1 MVGWRERVK
10 VFFLFTF
17 ALLTVELA
25 HDAYR
30 YYAYA
35 GERNQLR
42 VLGSMVDAAGLE
54 VVRTQL
60 RADTLRAKIEAID
73 DTLEGSRDGFA
84 DYDRLA
90 RDGILSMRDYQ
101 EYRGR
106 IASYNDRLAVRNAW
120 VVRLQ
125 RAVGENR
132 DAVKQYNRL
141 SEEIRTIAARMGE
154 LHYNVPSPVEAAVR
168 NGLRAD

>member
-17 ALLTVELA
+17 ALIAVELA

-35 GERNQLR
+35 GERTQLR
-42 VLGSMVDAAGLE
+42 ALGSMVDAAGLE

-60 RADTLRAKIEAID
+60 RADTLRATIEAMD

-90 RDGILSMRDYQ
+90 TDGMLTQRAYQ

-106 IASYNDRLAVRNAW
+106 IASYNDRVAVRNAW
-120 VVRLQ
+120 FARWQ

-132 DAVKQYNRL
+132 DAVKEYNRL
-141 SEEIRTIAARMGE
+141 SDEIRTIAARMGE
-154 LHYNVPSPVEAAVR
+154 LHYNIPSPVEAAVR

>member
-17 ALLTVELA
+17 ALIAVELA

-35 GERNQLR
+35 GERTQLR
-42 VLGSMVDAAGLE
+42 VLGTMVDAAGLE

-60 RADTLRAKIEAID
+60 KADTLLSRIKAMD
-73 DTLEGSRDGFA
+73 DTLEGSREGFD

-90 RDGILSMRDYQ
+90 LDGELSQRAYR
-101 EYRGR
+101 EYSSRVS
-106 IASYNDRLAVRNAW
+106 SYNDQVGVRNSW
-120 VVRLQ
+120 YLRWQ
-125 RAVGENR
+125 HAVGENR
-132 DAVKQYNRL
+132 DAVKNYNRL
-141 SEEIRTIAARMGE
+141 SEEIRTTAARMGE
-154 LHYNVPSPVEAAVR
+154 LHYNIPSPVEAAVR